1 MPTLLLILLNVVC
14 SPLSVRYGA
23 IEITA
28 IIVTILFF
36 LPMDIILWLRCP
48 LSRYVIV
55 LSVETWVTVNSS
67 TA

>member
-14 SPLSVRYGA
+14 SPLSVRNGA

-28 IIVTILFF
+28 IIITILFF
-36 LPMDIILWLRCP
+36 LPMDILWLRCP